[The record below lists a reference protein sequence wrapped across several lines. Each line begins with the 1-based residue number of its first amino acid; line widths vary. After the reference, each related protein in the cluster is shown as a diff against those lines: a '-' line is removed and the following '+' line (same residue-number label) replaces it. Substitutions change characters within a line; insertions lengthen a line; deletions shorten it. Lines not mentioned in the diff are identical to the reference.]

1 MMRPSSGGLWTPRS
15 PLVDY
20 LAHPGFIGC
29 IGQPLRSLFIRQKSR
44 GEEKK
49 RSRGD
54 GQERRNPLKFKQIGK
69 VILLIFETSREIPR
83 VLLIWNNVV
92 TI

>member
-1 MMRPSSGGLWTPRS
+1 MDTQKPISGLPRPPWVHRLHRTASQK
-15 PLVDY
+15 
-20 LAHPGFIGC
+20 FIHKTEE
-29 IGQPLRSLFIRQKSR
+29 QRR
-44 GEEKK
+44 GKK